1 MVNHAKYEHSI
12 RIPPAGGFDTNS
24 GMIFGCS
31 CVRDSAIF
39 QLRGPT
45 RATCS
50 VESNATPTCPIA
62 AVDAGRLRK
71 YHDDTPPRANAAGFD
86 LIWKRFIS
94 SVGVH
99 PRIFRS
105 KTLQTIVAIILI
117 TDAHTAVPRRIA
129 KYAAKSAANR

>member
-1 MVNHAKYEHSI
+1 MSYRQSIAFFFNYTKHELFKHVVNHAKYEHCF
-12 RIPPAGGFDTNS
+12 RIPPARGFDTNS
-24 GMIFGCS
+24 GVILSCS
-31 CVRDSAIF
+31 FVRDSVIS
-39 QLRGPT
+39 QPRGPT

-71 YHDDTPPRANAAGFD
+71 YHDDTPPSSQRANAVGFD

-105 KTLQTIVAIILI
+105 KTLQTIVAI
-117 TDAHTAVPRRIA
+117 
-129 KYAAKSAANR
+129 